1 MNRGTNDHVHRG
13 APTTTRLDVR
23 QTIRCMV
30 GRTDTLTHSALY
42 INHRRALYK
51 YMRHALI
58 NRWDEVIQ
66 STNKL
71 IMDCVESGCDVPG
84 QLRTDNVSLMR
95 VIHIQVA
102 EGVFGLK
109 N

>member
-1 MNRGTNDHVHRG
+1 
-13 APTTTRLDVR
+13 
-23 QTIRCMV
+23 MV

-51 YMRHALI
+51 YMRHTLI
-58 NRWDEVIQ
+58 NRRDEVTQ

-84 QLRTDNVSLMR
+84 QFRTDNISLIR
-95 VIHIQVA
+95 VIHVQVA
-102 EGVFGLK
+102 KGVFGLK
-109 N
+109 ELMRL